1 LRKAGFI
8 FFSIVVFLL
17 VSSLVLAGGK
27 RGAKDFDLTITE
39 DTTRGGRISARI
51 KAKRA
56 FSVGLTQRQN
66 KEYQTVSFE
75 SCLPTKEKGFP
86 EVSYF
91 RMVFQLRNNQNYEL
105 VVKNQTFDALSYEG
119 EWLPSRGQILRTV
132 DPATVPYKMD
142 NAALADT
149 DYPGSEFVVLGDPF
163 LIREVRGI
171 DLTIYPVLINT
182 VQKQVKILRSIEFE
196 LVPVEE
202 EIGLN
207 QQPQRVMKIF
217 SRNEPVL
224 NALFDNF
231 RWTGELDDDLGH
243 MLVIYTPEYKNAIQP
258 FISHKKSLGFTV
270 TEEEVA
276 KGTHVKSIIQEAYDA
291 DHDLLYVQLVG
302 DWEDIQCEKMA
313 YDGSEC
319 VNSDGC
325 PEDNA
330 LGLVSDGDD
339 YYDLI
344 ISRFSAGDAT
354 DVTTQVNRVIAY
366 ETNTNQTWWK
376 KALGIASAEGGVDE
390 GDDGESDKEHLEIIK
405 TNKLLPAGYTVY
417 DEYDPTGTVSGVS
430 SAVNEGVQ
438 VINYVGHGWTF
449 GWSSPGRGFSSS
461 NVNALTN
468 ASKVPFIF
476 SVACSVGEYNGETCF
491 AESWLRK
498 TNGGAVSAV
507 MSTISQPWDPPMRGQ
522 DYMNDLLTGGYD
534 YAVNPGTGIST
545 DYGKTRLGSIVF
557 NAFNLQIAE
566 AGREDVAT
574 TKTWVLFGDGS
585 LQVVGGGA
593 SPCPDCS
600 GDEKVLENIT
610 FTANST
616 CTCTGSTSLTLGDG
630 VRVESDASVI
640 FQAPVVKIISRV
652 TLEEGSHVEIRN

>member
-1 LRKAGFI
+1 MRKAGFI

-17 VSSLVLAGGK
+17 VAPLVLAGGK
-27 RGAKDFDLTITE
+27 RGAKDFDLTVTE
-39 DTTRGGRISARI
+39 DTTRGGRISVRI
-51 KAKRA
+51 KAKSA

-66 KEYQTVSFE
+66 KEYQTVPFE

-91 RMVFQLRNNQNYEL
+91 RMVFQLRNNQNYKL
-105 VVKNQTFDALSYEG
+105 VVQNLAFDELSYEG

-142 NAALADT
+142 NAALMDT
-149 DYPGSEFVVLGDPF
+149 DYPGSEFAVPGDPF
-163 LIREVRGI
+163 LIREVRGVGV
-171 DLTIYPVLINT
+171 TIFPILLNT
-182 VQKQVKILRSIEFE
+182 VQKRVKILQTIEFE

-202 EIGLN
+202 GIAVN
-207 QQPQRVMKIF
+207 RQPQRVLKIF

-224 NALFDNF
+224 NALFANF
-231 RWTGELDDDLGH
+231 RWTGELDDGLGH
-243 MLVIYTPEYKNAIQP
+243 MLVIYTADFESAIQP
-258 FISHKKSLGFTV
+258 FIAHKESLGFTV
-270 TEEEVA
+270 TEQVVA
-276 KGTHVKSIIQEAYDA
+276 PLTNVKSIIQDAYDA
-291 DHDLLYVQLVG
+291 DSALLYVQLVG

-313 YDGSEC
+313 YNGDNC
-319 VNSDGC
+319 FNWDGC

-330 LGLVSDGDD
+330 LGLVSGGDD

-366 ETNTNQTWWK
+366 ETNANQTWWK

-405 TNKLLPAGYTVY
+405 TYKLLPAGYTVY
-417 DEYDPTGTVSGVS
+417 DEYDPTGTVSGVA

-438 VINYVGHGWTF
+438 VINYIGHGWTF

-476 SVACSVGEYNGETCF
+476 SVACSVGEYNGDTCF
-491 AESWLRK
+491 AETWLRK

-522 DYMNDLLTGGYD
+522 DYMNDLLTGGYG

-585 LQVVGGGA
+585 LLVTGKA
-593 SPCPDCS
+593 SSTCPDCS
-600 GDEKVLENIT
+600 SGRLENHT
-610 FTANST
+610 FKAGST
-616 CTCTGSTSLTLGDG
+616 CTCTSTTPLALVG
-630 VRVESDASVI
+630 VTVEKGASVI
-640 FQAPVVKIISRV
+640 FKAPSVTVTSKV
-652 TLEEGSHVEIRN
+652 TLAEGSYVEFIR